1 MRHYRCSS
9 LRMMTTTRARI
20 VAAAIELLGTEGL
33 RSLTH
38 RRVDERAALPD
49 GSTSNHFRT
58 RAALLEGAVD
68 GITSEEL
75 GELAEAPLPE
85 DAAGL
90 IEMIA
95 GLVELVTGPQR
106 VTTTARHVLFLE
118 AAHDPVLRERL
129 SSARGGYVEAVRGVL
144 ERLRAADPAAAAEA
158 LMAVSEGLILHRIAR
173 HDAADPRPVIAVAV
187 RGALG

>member
-1 MRHYRCSS
+1 MA
-9 LRMMTTTRARI
+9 TTKDRI
-20 VAAAIELLGTEGL
+20 VSAAIELLGTEGL

-38 RRVDERAALPD
+38 RRVDDRAGLPE

-58 RAALLEGAVD
+58 RAALLDGVID
-68 GITSEEL
+68 GIVADEMAEL
-75 GELAEAPLPE
+75 RSALRPA

-90 IEMIA
+90 IEAVA

-118 AAHDPVLRERL
+118 AAHD
-129 SSARGGYVEAVRGVL
+129 AG
-144 ERLRAADPAAAAEA
+144 LRARLASDRSGYAAAVQGALADLGAADAVAGAEA

-173 HDAADPRPVIAVAV
+173 HDASDPRPAIAVAV
-187 RGALG
+187 RGALA

>member
-1 MRHYRCSS
+1 
-9 LRMMTTTRARI
+9 MTTTRDRI

-38 RRVDERAALPD
+38 RRVDERAGLPA

-68 GITSEEL
+68 GITREEL
-75 GELAEAPLPE
+75 GELRDVPLPD

-90 IEMIA
+90 VEMVA

-106 VTTTARHVLFLE
+106 VATTARHVLFIE
-118 AAHDPVLRERL
+118 ASRDPALRERL
-129 SSARGGYVEAVRGVL
+129 SAARGGYVDAVRAVL
-144 ERLRAADPAAAAEA
+144 ERLGAAEPVVAAEA

-173 HDAADPRPVIAVAV
+173 HDASDPRAAIAVAV
-187 RGALG
+187 QGALA

>member
-1 MRHYRCSS
+1 MA
-9 LRMMTTTRARI
+9 TTRDRI

-38 RRVDERAALPD
+38 RRVDERAALPE

-58 RAALLEGAVD
+58 RAALLEGVID
-68 GITSEEL
+68 GIVA
-75 GELAEAPLPE
+75 GEMAEVRSALHPA
-85 DAAGL
+85 DADSL
-90 IEMIA
+90 IEAVA

-118 AAHDPVLRERL
+118 ASHDAALRSRLAADRAGYAAAVQGALAHLGAPDPV
-129 SSARGGYVEAVRGVL
+129 AG
-144 ERLRAADPAAAAEA
+144 AEA
-158 LMAVSEGLILHRIAR
+158 LMAVSEGLILHRVAR
-173 HDAADPRPVIAVAV
+173 HDASDPRPAIAIAV